1 MVKVMYQYKFNQ
13 KEFQDELG
21 LNMYDYGA
29 RNYDPALG
37 RFFVVDP
44 LAEQFPDWSPY
55 AYAFNS
61 PVNWTDPTGM
71 APEDWKKDSEGNYI
85 YDSFLTKENASSRLG
100 ENETYVGASANI
112 NVMKGG
118 ESLGSI
124 SLNKD
129 GTIDVSEKLA
139 LSRTIKYSTDLN
151 TGVNVVD
158 AGFKGGGKIY
168 GVAKDLSFGSKH
180 YGKYYPSLY
189 VSKNFIGDAKE
200 IYNNPIEGRINAINE
215 QMGIN
220 QTKINNLLY
229 ESKEHTN
236 QFGDAVRNR
245 PSPLSDPGGRVN
257 VGFAASTL
265 ILSAKASNKAK
276 VLENKNDSL
285 NKVKNNLSRK

>member
-1 MVKVMYQYKFNQ
+1 MQ
-13 KEFQDELG
+13 
-21 LNMYDYGA
+21 
-29 RNYDPALG
+29 
-37 RFFVVDP
+37 
-44 LAEQFPDWSPY
+44 
-55 AYAFNS
+55 
-61 PVNWTDPTGM
+61 
-71 APEDWKKDSEGNYI
+71 
-85 YDSFLTKENASSRLG
+85 G
-100 ENETYVGASANI
+100 E
-112 NVMKGG
+112 K
-118 ESLGSI
+118 SLGNI

-129 GTIDVSEKLA
+129 GTIDVSEKLS

-158 AGFKGGGKIY
+158 AGFESGGKIY

-180 YGKYYPSLY
+180 YGKYYPSSY

-200 IYNNPIEGRINAINE
+200 IYDNPIEGRISAINE

-220 QTKINNLLY
+220 QRGINSLLY

-276 VLENKNDSL
+276 VLEDKNDSL
-285 NKVKNNLSRK
+285 NKVKNSLSRK